1 MPIQKFRDLDTAR
14 QALWVPA
21 DAPDLVV
28 RIKGLW
34 AFSARLVPR
43 QIPPGVRKFRSI
55 EEANAE
61 REQWVEY
68 RVRALR
74 AMRTSRRATD

>member
-1 MPIQKFRDLDTAR
+1 MPIQKFRNLDAAR
-14 QALWVPA
+14 RSLWVPS
-21 DAPDLVV
+21 DTSDLVA

-34 AFSARLVPR
+34 AFSARLAPH
-43 QIPPGVRKFRSI
+43 QMPPGVRKFRSI

-61 REQWVEY
+61 REQWVAQ

-74 AMRTSRRATD
+74 ATRTSRRATE